1 MPHQCRHPADGHRVA
16 EASVVSEGNPFQQA
30 RPLTAERAQLFARTT
45 EAMCERLQE
54 ELGRWLGETHVQA
67 DQVETTM
74 IPALALPDHH
84 LALVKARYHMSH
96 GLIAIESKLV
106 LTLVSMLCGGIA
118 APVID
123 IRPLTRLEMGVLDL
137 VLGPLLSVVGEAFD
151 TGPLEIGAHLSNATA
166 VPDSKPEPAVSVP
179 VHLKV
184 GTVEGRFLLGLTM
197 GQLQAYSEEMDR
209 RIAGRVPARTNTVNM
224 LAARAVAPVPVE
236 LAVGFDLFQVPAG
249 QLAGLRVG
257 DVVRTGQSVTRPLV
271 GRIGT
276 ERLFHVRAAQ
286 RGQRLVAEVIGKLD
300 PGKATTQ

>member
-1 MPHQCRHPADGHRVA
+1 MT
-16 EASVVSEGNPFQQA
+16 ETSVVSQGNPFQQA

-45 EAMCERLQE
+45 EAMCERMQE
-54 ELGRWLGETHVQA
+54 ELGRWLGETRVLA

-84 LALVKARYHMSH
+84 LTLIKARYHMSH
-96 GLIAIESKLV
+96 GLIATELKLG

-123 IRPLTRLEMGVLDL
+123 IRPLSRLEMGVLDL
-137 VLGPLLSVVGEAFD
+137 VFRPILDVVAETFD
-151 TGPLEIGAHLSNATA
+151 TGPLEIGAHLSHATSL
-166 VPDSKPEPAVSVP
+166 PDSKPEPAVSLP
-179 VHLKV
+179 ISLKI
-184 GTVEGRFLLGLTM
+184 GNVEGRMMLGLTM
-197 GQLQAYSEEMDR
+197 GQLQTYSEEMDR
-209 RIAGRVPARTNTVNM
+209 RIAGRVPARTNTVNVR
-224 LAARAVAPVPVE
+224 AARAVAPVPVE
-236 LAVGFDLFQVPAG
+236 MAVGFDLFQVPAG

-286 RGQRLVAEVIGKLD
+286 RGQRLVAEVLGKLD
-300 PGKATTQ
+300 PGRATTQ